1 MHSLGLD
8 YINHACTFAEVGQ
21 AGVGVSARVAGWGGG
36 EGEITRQNSELYYT
50 RIKILGSCLFLQ
62 SAPANLHAKRLHMK
76 QS

>member
-36 EGEITRQNSELYYT
+36 GGGGGDNSAELRT
-50 RIKILGSCLFLQ
+50 L
-62 SAPANLHAKRLHMK
+62 LHKD
-76 QS
+76 